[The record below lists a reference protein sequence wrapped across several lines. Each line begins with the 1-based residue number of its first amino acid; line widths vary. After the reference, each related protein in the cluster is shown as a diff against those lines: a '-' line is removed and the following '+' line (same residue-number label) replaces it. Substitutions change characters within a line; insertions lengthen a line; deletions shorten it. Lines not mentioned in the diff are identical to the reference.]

1 MYIEAQRKDH
11 QHGEH
16 ASGGLICVHMAWA
29 LTDEVK
35 VPCMRLRSM
44 DRNTGINTSRRQGW
58 NRDTMFSRV
67 TQGNFT
73 PTFPRIRT

>member
-11 QHGEH
+11 QHEEH

-44 DRNTGINTSRRQGW
+44 DRNTGINTSIRQGW
-58 NRDTMFSRV
+58 NRDTMFITDRNHDYY
-67 TQGNFT
+67 QQMPECG
-73 PTFPRIRT
+73 